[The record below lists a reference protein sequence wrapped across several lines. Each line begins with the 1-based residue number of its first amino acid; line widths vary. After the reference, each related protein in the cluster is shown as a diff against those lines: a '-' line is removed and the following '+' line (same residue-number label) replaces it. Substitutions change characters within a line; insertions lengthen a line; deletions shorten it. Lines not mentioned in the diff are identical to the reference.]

1 MAIVSSTEG
10 SPTNTF
16 WKRRSSAASFS
27 TYLRYS
33 SSVVAPMQCSSP
45 RASAGL
51 SMLPAS
57 IAPSAL
63 PAPTIVCSSSMKRI
77 TWPSFLARS
86 LSTAFNR
93 SSNSPRNFA
102 PAISAPMS
110 SDSTRL
116 PRKPSGT
123 SPLTMRCARPS
134 TIAVLPTPGSP
145 ISAGLFLVRRCS
157 TCTVRRISSSRP
169 MTGCSLPP
177 SARAG
182 RAMVYWSSAWR
193 WSSAFSDCTV
203 SPPRTFSI
211 AASSFCFVAPA
222 AFNARPTSPLSS
234 SAASTNSSV
243 AMKASPRCCAYLS
256 VTLSRRAR
264 SLPTLT
270 LPAWPVTLGSF
281 SSVSPRRSRSSGTLT
296 PACDSN
302 GRVLPP
308 LCSSSAVSR
317 CTGSMTLWSRPT
329 ASDWASLRACWK
341 REVSFSIRMAENLGV
356 GLAAGPG
363 RSGKCGLALLFQ
375 APMVDCGSPGHALG
389 AYIPPFTM
397 RCMTV
402 PSGSLPS
409 PPLPAREWAL
419 FLDVDGTL
427 LDLAPAPD
435 QVRIP
440 ETLVSD
446 LRILHEALDG
456 ALALISGRR
465 IETLDAF
472 FHPLQ
477 LPAIGLHGLQ
487 RRAAEGGHPAPD
499 ALPVVLAA
507 ACDLA
512 RKYPGSLVE
521 DKGITIAL
529 HWRNAPAAEEPFHEF
544 ANSALIELPGYCL
557 QPGHDVLEL
566 RPDGHDK
573 GSAIA
578 SLLETQAF
586 RGRVPVFVGDDLT
599 DEFGFDVVN
608 ARHGIS
614 VLVGGRSGSAATR
627 SLHGPQAVRDWLH
640 EAATRLAN
648 EAVA

>member
-1 MAIVSSTEG
+1 
-10 SPTNTF
+10 
-16 WKRRSSAASFS
+16 
-27 TYLRYS
+27 
-33 SSVVAPMQCSSP
+33 
-45 RASAGL
+45 
-51 SMLPAS
+51 
-57 IAPSAL
+57 
-63 PAPTIVCSSSMKRI
+63 
-77 TWPSFLARS
+77 
-86 LSTAFNR
+86 
-93 SSNSPRNFA
+93 
-102 PAISAPMS
+102 
-110 SDSTRL
+110 
-116 PRKPSGT
+116 
-123 SPLTMRCARPS
+123 
-134 TIAVLPTPGSP
+134 
-145 ISAGLFLVRRCS
+145 
-157 TCTVRRISSSRP
+157 
-169 MTGCSLPP
+169 
-177 SARAG
+177 
-182 RAMVYWSSAWR
+182 
-193 WSSAFSDCTV
+193 
-203 SPPRTFSI
+203 
-211 AASSFCFVAPA
+211 
-222 AFNARPTSPLSS
+222 
-234 SAASTNSSV
+234 
-243 AMKASPRCCAYLS
+243 
-256 VTLSRRAR
+256 
-264 SLPTLT
+264 
-270 LPAWPVTLGSF
+270 
-281 SSVSPRRSRSSGTLT
+281 
-296 PACDSN
+296 
-302 GRVLPP
+302 
-308 LCSSSAVSR
+308 
-317 CTGSMTLWSRPT
+317 
-329 ASDWASLRACWK
+329 
-341 REVSFSIRMAENLGV
+341 
-356 GLAAGPG
+356 
-363 RSGKCGLALLFQ
+363 
-375 APMVDCGSPGHALG
+375 
-389 AYIPPFTM
+389 
-397 RCMTV
+397 MTV
-402 PSGSLPS
+402 PSGSLPP

-427 LDLAPAPD
+427 LDLASAPD
-435 QVRIP
+435 RVRIP
-440 ETLVSD
+440 DTLVSD

-499 ALPVVLAA
+499 ALPSVLAA

-640 EAATRLAN
+640 EAAMRLAN